1 MGGFFIKQELPINNQ
16 ITESQVQVI
25 DENGQ
30 KLGVLPIAD
39 ALNTAYDKNL
49 DLNGKVL
56 SIVCDVVYILG
67 FIDERAHKTNIN
79 ALVKLDEVKDDNI
92 NHPHRYTKGKIEC
105 IDAIESA
112 VCDLK
117 GIEAFCTGN
126 VIKYVWRWK
135 EKEQVDSL
143 KKAGWYLN
151 HLIKKVEE
159 NASKSN

>member
-1 MGGFFIKQELPINNQ
+1 MTEIKVGDL
-16 ITESQVQVI
+16 V
-25 DENGQ
+25 
-30 KLGVLPIAD
+30 
-39 ALNTAYDKNL
+39 YDKNL

-135 EKEQVDSL
+135 EKEQVWDKVKEEFDEL
-143 KKAGWYLN
+143 
-151 HLIKKVEE
+151 KVEIDHMDE
-159 NASKSN
+159 EKMEAYVLEGILDTKNIG

>member
-1 MGGFFIKQELPINNQ
+1 MTEIKVGDL
-16 ITESQVQVI
+16 V
-25 DENGQ
+25 
-30 KLGVLPIAD
+30 
-39 ALNTAYDKNL
+39 YDKKL
-49 DLNGKVL
+49 EMNGKVL
-56 SIVCDVVYILG
+56 SVVGDVAYIYST
-67 FIDERAHKTNIN
+67 DEQAHKTNLDV
-79 ALVKLDEVKDDNI
+79 LVRLDKVESADDNI

-105 IDAIESA
+105 IDAIEAA
-112 VCDLK
+112 VCDLQ